1 MIERP
6 VFILGAAAATAFG
19 TTLRAN
25 CDALFAGRTAFA
37 CPRHFD
43 AKGRVLGIDPELDN
57 GPGGSRSERLLL
69 KLRDAVDFTIPMG
82 THLFA
87 ATTVGA
93 IDRLEAGE
101 TVDTAREFL
110 HTAERVFGCDG
121 GTLVSAACASGQT
134 AVALAMRQL
143 RQGAIRRA
151 LVVGG
156 DVASEFVTSGFAALG
171 ALSHSV
177 CRPYDAGR
185 DGLTLGEG
193 AAALLL
199 GCDGPG
205 IGMIAGAA
213 ETCDAAHITSPDLSG
228 RMLAAACRAALG
240 DTVPSGVIGHG
251 TGTIY
256 NDQSEVAALHTL
268 FPSGMPPLFSLKGN
282 YGHTLGATGVLQIA
296 LGLEFSR
303 NRQLPPQVGLV
314 SPMEHANTAAA
325 PRTLDGG
332 RLLSLN
338 VGFGGLNSAVV
349 LEAL

>member
-1 MIERP
+1 MSERS

-19 TTLRAN
+19 ATPKAN

-37 CPRHFD
+37 LPRHFD
-43 AKGRVLGIDPELDN
+43 AKGRMLGIDPELDR
-57 GPGGSRSERLLL
+57 GPGSRAERLLV
-69 KLRDAVDFTIPMG
+69 KLRDAVDFDVPPG

-101 TVDTAREFL
+101 NIDTAREFL
-110 HTAERVFGCDG
+110 HAAERIFGLTG

-143 RQGAIRRA
+143 RHGSIRHA

-156 DVASEFVTSGFAALG
+156 DIASEFVTSGFAALG
-171 ALSHSV
+171 ALSHAV

-185 DGLTLGEG
+185 DGLTIGEG

-199 GCDGPG
+199 GCDGSPVG
-205 IGMIAGAA
+205 KISCAA
-213 ETCDAAHITSPDLSG
+213 ETCDASHITSPDLSG
-228 RMLAAACRAALG
+228 KMLAAACRAALG

-256 NDQSEVAALHTL
+256 NDQSEVAALYSL

-303 NRQLPPQVGLV
+303 RRRLPPQAGLV
-314 SPMEHANTAAA
+314 SPMEHANVAAA
-325 PRTLDGG
+325 PRALEGG